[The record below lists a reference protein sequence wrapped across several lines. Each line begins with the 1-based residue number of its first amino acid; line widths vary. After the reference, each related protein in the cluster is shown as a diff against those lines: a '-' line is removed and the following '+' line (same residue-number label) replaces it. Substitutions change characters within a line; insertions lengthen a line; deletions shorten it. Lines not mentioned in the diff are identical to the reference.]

1 MQSGITNLSDSKP
14 VAVYTNIEVDATIP
28 IDAIDELSV
37 RMQATAAAH
46 EDLFDQ
52 TFECKAY
59 VMNIIAPLK
68 YQVRCF
74 LNFSWEICSAVLF
87 WWFRVVLSS
96 VRDT

>member
-1 MQSGITNLSDSKP
+1 MISPIKHFATRFALQVSNQKLMQSGITNLSDSKP

-37 RMQATAAAH
+37 RMQATATAH

-59 VMNIIAPLK
+59 VMNIVAPLK

-74 LNFSWEICSAVLF
+74 LYLP
-87 WWFRVVLSS
+87 L
-96 VRDT
+96 